1 MADLTLRYLL
11 FGEDKT
17 ASKAVK
23 GVGDTAES
31 TASRVSSAVSRLGSA
46 IGGDMGELLGR
57 AAEAMDGLAG
67 RGDKLGKR
75 MLAVGS
81 IAMGAG
87 LAMQQ
92 MAAGDVEAQNR
103 LTAAIEATGN
113 SVDDYADRVDGL
125 VASQVRWGNTDGDV
139 KNALTKLVD
148 AYRDPTKA
156 LERMQL
162 ATDLAAAKQISLGEA
177 STIVA
182 RAHGGSAKIFKE
194 FGVVVEAGAD
204 GTKNYEAALDDLAA
218 QLSGRASAS
227 ADSFSGKIREMK
239 AWADNA
245 ASAFAESYGPAVTAF
260 GATASGLGAILEIVR
275 SRHAATAVAATG
287 NAASTTASATAT
299 TAHSVASR
307 AAALAAGAFNL
318 AVAAT
323 PVGLILAAVAA
334 IGAFAQAQAN
344 AKQAGEEFAQ
354 TLDRETGTITKA
366 SREWIAA
373 KLFKDV
379 DPEDFRKISGAVKIS
394 AAEIVE
400 AISQGGGAVQELRDR
415 IAAADES
422 GGWAT
427 KSLDNAIVALSRD
440 TDRGREVFAAMGD
453 AVGGTGRASQGAASD
468 VSALREKTQKAA
480 EAADELRLAQAKL
493 RDGLLDTRRANRD
506 YEAALDDLSASIKD
520 NGKTLDVGTEKG
532 RKNEAALDALRDAAL
547 KAAEAQL
554 RQGDSVDKAAAV
566 MEARRRSFVDQAATL
581 LGSKAA
587 AESLAD
593 RLGFTRA
600 RVEELSLAI
609 SKTPDGKAI
618 AIVAETAEAMARISA
633 LRSALGSVAGQV
645 SISAKYAGMDKA
657 IGNNAAGTDFWRG
670 GLTWVGERGPELV
683 NLPRGSQVFP
693 ADTSRA
699 MASSPGSP
707 SLPSTMVIVDSEGSL
722 IGRMRVEASS
732 VLAGQ
737 ARELGWS

>member
-227 ADSFSGKIREMK
+227 ADSFSGKIREMT
-239 AWADNA
+239 AWAD
-245 ASAFAESYGPAVTAF
+245 
-260 GATASGLGAILEIVR
+260 R
-275 SRHAATAVAATG
+275 K
-287 NAASTTASATAT
+287 
-299 TAHSVASR
+299 SV
-307 AAALAAGAFNL
+307 
-318 AVAAT
+318 V
-323 PVGLILAAVAA
+323 
-334 IGAFAQAQAN
+334 
-344 AKQAGEEFAQ
+344 
-354 TLDRETGTITKA
+354 
-366 SREWIAA
+366 
-373 KLFKDV
+373 
-379 DPEDFRKISGAVKIS
+379 
-394 AAEIVE
+394 
-400 AISQGGGAVQELRDR
+400 
-415 IAAADES
+415 
-422 GGWAT
+422 
-427 KSLDNAIVALSRD
+427 
-440 TDRGREVFAAMGD
+440 
-453 AVGGTGRASQGAASD
+453 
-468 VSALREKTQKAA
+468 
-480 EAADELRLAQAKL
+480 
-493 RDGLLDTRRANRD
+493 
-506 YEAALDDLSASIKD
+506 
-520 NGKTLDVGTEKG
+520 
-532 RKNEAALDALRDAAL
+532 
-547 KAAEAQL
+547 
-554 RQGDSVDKAAAV
+554 
-566 MEARRRSFVDQAATL
+566 
-581 LGSKAA
+581 
-587 AESLAD
+587 
-593 RLGFTRA
+593 
-600 RVEELSLAI
+600 
-609 SKTPDGKAI
+609 
-618 AIVAETAEAMARISA
+618 
-633 LRSALGSVAGQV
+633 
-645 SISAKYAGMDKA
+645 
-657 IGNNAAGTDFWRG
+657 
-670 GLTWVGERGPELV
+670 
-683 NLPRGSQVFP
+683 
-693 ADTSRA
+693 
-699 MASSPGSP
+699 
-707 SLPSTMVIVDSEGSL
+707 
-722 IGRMRVEASS
+722 
-732 VLAGQ
+732 
-737 ARELGWS
+737 